1 MIDGLCHKL
10 TRTRHE
16 NFYPGPWAVSNGFD
30 GSISVSATRS
40 FRINNISAGTPIIC
54 DIFKHKDS
62 EHFAGEQNANLIAAA
77 PELLDALQAML
88 SLDED
93 NHQRHAGDDD
103 VCYEVRKAREAVAK
117 ALGHN
122 AKVRGDAPLYGAE
135 SLSTDGLCS
144 SAPRKGGE

>member
-1 MIDGLCHKL
+1 MK
-10 TRTRHE
+10 TFT
-16 NFYPGPWAVSNGFD
+16 PGPWAVSNGFD

-122 AKVRGDAPLYGAE
+122 VKCGA
-135 SLSTDGLCS
+135 
-144 SAPRKGGE
+144 

>member
-1 MIDGLCHKL
+1 MK
-10 TRTRHE
+10 TFT
-16 NFYPGPWAVSNGFD
+16 PGPWAVSNGFD

-122 AKVRGDAPLYGAE
+122 AKLTGDPQHHRGA
-135 SLSTDGLCS
+135 S
-144 SAPRKGGE
+144 SEQSERG